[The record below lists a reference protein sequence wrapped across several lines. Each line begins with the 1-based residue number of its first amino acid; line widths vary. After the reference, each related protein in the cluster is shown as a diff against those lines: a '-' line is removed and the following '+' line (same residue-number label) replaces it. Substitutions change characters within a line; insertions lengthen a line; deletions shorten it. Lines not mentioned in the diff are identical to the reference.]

1 MTRKSSKIEL
11 LGAHNASAKPPS
23 IVANNMG
30 NSKPSLVPDSGA
42 IDVEAAI
49 ALLQELKKN
58 ASPEDLVALH
68 KALLPTKEV
77 EQVQSPTVSE
87 SEEAFGNRAS
97 LSRRRSVLPPGL
109 ATRGGAQQD
118 ILRRPLP
125 LTPKQPVPVYPK
137 MSRPQSEQDLGG
149 WALATEDARQHRF
162 AALDLAED
170 ASNASRAVTPSQMA
184 YSHIGA
190 LKLGSLH
197 ITNGRASPDPSVALS
212 ITERT
217 SSLDLQDG
225 YMTASEGRPSID
237 MPRVSTDSNVP
248 IRERILNS
256 ARASQNSL
264 TSVRAA
270 RASEKDARV
279 LSNKSS
285 RLNLERGA
293 DSSDDEYQSPR
304 SISAGQPRLQH
315 RASSIA
321 QDYISD
327 CDLNQ
332 SPFVQA
338 KDLREKP
345 SSEKASS
352 WRGHKDARASRL
364 EIVADLEDAPADKAT
379 GGTQEALRE
388 LNNATSRAS
397 LCPLPQAQPSQC
409 LSSNV
414 NSLSPDKQR
423 PHSVAKTDSGY
434 NSETSLQSLT
444 KQAIARSQREGG
456 DDLLL
461 GPPKQ
466 SVVNTIVEDAE
477 NEEDNNLYTFE
488 EMIASERS
496 SVDAHTL
503 SSEPRTCMSEPR
515 KLMSKHSL
523 LQVIRPNLS
532 MKRSSMPVMGSV
544 PTRPSTDSIPTIAS
558 TQSSPAQAA
567 SIERTSPKMQKKL
580 QKTRPVS
587 YQAMPALVTV
597 QSVQDIKVES
607 IPVVPE
613 ATSVNF
619 SRRLIQAP
627 AMGHL
632 ERTYASVS
640 HTESEALRESPTDYD
655 VLIRFPSISSQ
666 ASKPEKRGSRRSRSR
681 SRKSRVISAEV
692 EKSASERSGR
702 FAAFRSR
709 SRSKS
714 QKRASTD
721 SQIYTEHDALPV
733 FTDFGTV
740 AESLGSSPYD
750 IATTC
755 RPSVDVPGGRIQ
767 FHPYQIGNALARTK
781 SGLGMNEQAATELAR
796 MRSQDRVE
804 DMQYPAVHSRS
815 VHGQHNDQHH
825 RHTRQRSHSPA
836 AARSA
841 PPARPGL
848 PNRPHSMYAESI
860 PPIPDLPCEAAPRSP
875 ERLERTILHRSQTMP
890 APTPIVTHAP
900 ISTRPSHNLSP
911 SPERTPVT
919 EGEAAGNSPTHEAMH
934 LGWPGWETQARLWR
948 ERRLLLPDVEV
959 AQTSPAKR
967 PEIVVS
973 RYVTPLTAELA
984 VRNDIVPTALL
995 DAVDFTPIKPQ
1006 EEPRPAKS
1014 DVPRFASAPP
1024 SKTDNFS
1031 TATPHVSTTAY
1042 AVDENESPK
1051 ANLSR
1056 PQSATPS
1063 DNGTFRS
1070 AKSDTSPASPSAP
1083 APTPLRKSLYHPY
1096 RKADGT
1102 ETARSASPAYF
1113 TTKPSTPFSSPAA
1126 SPAPRPGSKLP
1137 TNGHIVEQLRRS
1149 LEKMDTQNNATP
1161 PEACDG
1167 SRSRERPAIV
1177 DRYSGGLGYEWER
1190 GAGFGGSAGT
1200 RARDDRASRKSL
1212 KLSEDWGV
1220 DLSDVPVF
1228 LMRVE

>member
-1 MTRKSSKIEL
+1 MGNTPSSTTIPREQNRLTKPRTNTNTTSSPFKPERSSSTTSPVKYSSDLSACDATSRSSPSDSRSRFDVRQLLRAQLLEPSNEAIRRASLESSTGNEEFDDLATNMTRKLSKIEL
-11 LGAHNASAKPPS
+11 LGAHNASARTAS
-23 IVANNMG
+23 TVVNNMG
-30 NSKPSLVPDSGA
+30 NSKPSLMPDSGA

-49 ALLQELKKN
+49 ALLQELKKS

-87 SEEAFGNRAS
+87 SEEGVRNRAS
-97 LSRRRSVLPPGL
+97 LSRRRSILPPGL

-137 MSRPQSEQDLGG
+137 LSRPQSEQDLGG
-149 WALATEDARQHRF
+149 WAIPPEDARRHTF

-212 ITERT
+212 ITDRT

-237 MPRVSTDSNVP
+237 MPRAFTDSNVP

-264 TSVRAA
+264 NSARAA

-285 RLNLERGA
+285 RLNLERVV

-304 SISAGQPRLQH
+304 SDSAWQPRLKH

-327 CDLNQ
+327 CDLDQ
-332 SPFVQA
+332 TPFVQA
-338 KDLREKP
+338 KGLREKP
-345 SSEKASS
+345 SSEKTSS
-352 WRGHKDARASRL
+352 WHGHKDARASRL
-364 EIVADLEDAPADKAT
+364 DVVADSEDVPSDKAT
-379 GGTQEALRE
+379 SGAQEALRE

-397 LCPLPQAQPSQC
+397 LCPIPQAQSFLC
-409 LSSNV
+409 LSSHV
-414 NSLSPDKQR
+414 NSVSPDKQR
-423 PHSVAKTDSGY
+423 PLSVAKTDSGY

-456 DDLLL
+456 EDLPLVPL
-461 GPPKQ
+461 KQ
-466 SVVNTIVEDAE
+466 SVVKTIVEDAE

-496 SVDAHTL
+496 SVDARTL
-503 SSEPRTCMSEPR
+503 SSVPRTCISEPH

-532 MKRSSMPVMGSV
+532 MKRSSMPVIGSV

-558 TQSSPAQAA
+558 TQSSPAQAT
-567 SIERTSPKMQKKL
+567 SVEGTSPKIQKKL

-587 YQAMPALVTV
+587 YQATPALVTV

-640 HTESEALRESPTDYD
+640 HTESETLRESPTDYD

-666 ASKPEKRGSRRSRSR
+666 ASKPEKRGSRRSMSR
-681 SRKSRVISAEV
+681 GRKCKVISAEV

-815 VHGQHNDQHH
+815 VHGQHDDQHH
-825 RHTRQRSHSPA
+825 RPTRQRSHSPA

-948 ERRLLLPDVEV
+948 ERRLLVGGSLANSVRPQLPDVEV

-984 VRNDIVPTALL
+984 VRNDIVPAALL

-1006 EEPRPAKS
+1006 EEPRPA
-1014 DVPRFASAPP
+1014 
-1024 SKTDNFS
+1024 
-1031 TATPHVSTTAY
+1031 
-1042 AVDENESPK
+1042 
-1051 ANLSR
+1051 
-1056 PQSATPS
+1056 
-1063 DNGTFRS
+1063 
-1070 AKSDTSPASPSAP
+1070 
-1083 APTPLRKSLYHPY
+1083 
-1096 RKADGT
+1096 
-1102 ETARSASPAYF
+1102 
-1113 TTKPSTPFSSPAA
+1113 
-1126 SPAPRPGSKLP
+1126 
-1137 TNGHIVEQLRRS
+1137 
-1149 LEKMDTQNNATP
+1149 
-1161 PEACDG
+1161 
-1167 SRSRERPAIV
+1167 
-1177 DRYSGGLGYEWER
+1177 
-1190 GAGFGGSAGT
+1190 
-1200 RARDDRASRKSL
+1200 
-1212 KLSEDWGV
+1212 
-1220 DLSDVPVF
+1220 
-1228 LMRVE
+1228 